1 MHAASAELLQHLQR
15 PWEEGCLA
23 CIEGEVLLLDA
34 AIEDHFALLFGEL
47 VEEGVEALS
56 EGEAYE
62 AHPLLSRR
70 DLPLER
76 ELGEGSLG
84 ADPCGGYP
92 EAVRR
97 DEGAVEVEEDGLE
110 GKLMGAHGREDKPQ
124 GLSLYA
130 QVVNEALIL
139 STWSFALEANRSAWP
154 PLAAGGASLDAVEE
168 VCRHVEENTDVDSVG
183 QGGLPDAA
191 GRVTLDACVMLSPA
205 QSGSVCA
212 VSTHPHVTSIARAVM
227 ERSPHKLLAG
237 AGAERFAA
245 EHGFEARE
253 LLTDEARATYESWL
267 ADADSVG
274 PQNID
279 PSLEEHHDTVGS
291 LALDASGVLAAA
303 CSTSGMRFK
312 TPGRVGDSPVPGHGI
327 WVHPEHGACVAT
339 GSGELMMGS
348 NTAFLAVEEMRRGAE
363 VTDALRRAIE
373 RTAEEHQLGPEDQVA
388 LLGLRPDGG
397 WAAMSLRPGFRA
409 VLSTGGETD
418 LIEPV
423 ALLSH

>member
-1 MHAASAELLQHLQR
+1 MT
-15 PWEEGCLA
+15 
-23 CIEGEVLLLDA
+23 
-34 AIEDHFALLFGEL
+34 
-47 VEEGVEALS
+47 
-56 EGEAYE
+56 
-62 AHPLLSRR
+62 
-70 DLPLER
+70 
-76 ELGEGSLG
+76 
-84 ADPCGGYP
+84 
-92 EAVRR
+92 
-97 DEGAVEVEEDGLE
+97 
-110 GKLMGAHGREDKPQ
+110 
-124 GLSLYA
+124 
-130 QVVNEALIL
+130 EALIL

-154 PLAAGGASLDAVEE
+154 ALATGGASLDAVEA
-168 VCRHVEENTDVDSVG
+168 VCRHVEEDTEVDSVG

-191 GRVTLDACVMLSPA
+191 GDVTLDACVMLSPA
-205 QSGSVCA
+205 RSGSVCA
-212 VSTHPHVTSIARAVM
+212 VSTHLHVTSLARAVM

-237 AGAERFAA
+237 PGAERFAA

-291 LALDASGVLAAA
+291 LALDASGVLAGA

-312 TPGRVGDSPVPGHGI
+312 TPGRVGDSPITGHGL

-363 VTDALRRAIE
+363 VAEALKRAIE
-373 RTAEEHQLGPEDQVA
+373 RTAEEHELGPEDQVA
-388 LLGLRPDGG
+388 LLGMRPDGS

-409 VLSTGGETD
+409 VLSSGEEPA
-418 LIEPV
+418 LIEPE
-423 ALLSH
+423 SIWST